1 MHEFEAIFKVLVV
14 GLVLG
19 AGLPALFA
27 VGLRLFAAGSGDTGT
42 DGATT
47 APGNPA
53 LKAAGIAL
61 FTLIGVVILV
71 GILWITRTT
80 INYHFGVNLFPF
92 APVK

>member
-1 MHEFEAIFKVLVV
+1 METFEAILKVLVI

-19 AGLPALFA
+19 AGLPAVFA
-27 VGLRLFAAGSGDTGT
+27 IGLRLYAAGSGGVGD
-42 DGATT
+42 DGSTT
-47 APGNPA
+47 APNPA
-53 LKAAGIAL
+53 LKAAGAFLFLIIAA
-61 FTLIGVVILV
+61 VIVV